1 MPLVQPVKEVHQFTA
16 ERMSELAGLGRAG
29 WRAGVCAPG
38 CAAGGGGQDPG
49 HMGAWA

>member
-29 WRAGVCAPG
+29 WRAGVCAPVG
-38 CAAGGGGQDPG
+38 LVK
-49 HMGAWA
+49 HF